1 MAATAPPPLIN
12 RIRRGRWVRLD
23 YLAAGAYALLVLP
36 LLVKYASGPLG
47 ALAVLGGLGAFAG
60 PLAMRRHRPL
70 AALALLLTGV
80 AVTLFVEPR
89 VYIATIVPMA
99 CVLYFAATRPRQIAF
114 VALGTSLASAAAA
127 ALPTFAHLGATL
139 ASGLGYLTVWTVGYA
154 VGIHRRYTAELLR
167 HQATLAQ
174 AELARARRDVTEE
187 RLRIARELHDVIAHS
202 MSVITV
208 QAAYGA
214 LVIDTQPA
222 PARSALEA
230 IENTGRQ
237 TLSELRT
244 LLGVLR
250 TSDRHDAPGPAPL
263 APSPSLADL
272 DQLITQT
279 GRAGVQVHLSV
290 TAPYPIPASAQLTAY
305 RIVQEALTNVVRHA
319 GTSTARV
326 LIHQRDGQLIVEIAD
341 DGAGATVAE
350 EGTLGH
356 GLIGMR
362 ERVLAHGG
370 ALHAAPSAGGGFLVH
385 ATIPLP
391 AHATPACPSH
401 AA

>member
-1 MAATAPPPLIN
+1 MIN
-12 RIRRGRWVRLD
+12 RIRRGHWVTLD

-36 LLVKYASGPLG
+36 MLAKYASGPLCRRSQCW
-47 ALAVLGGLGAFAG
+47 AG
-60 PLAMRRHRPL
+60 WARSPGRSRCAATGRWRHWACWSPDWPWT
-70 AALALLLTGV
+70 LL
-80 AVTLFVEPR
+80 VEPR
-89 VYIATIVPMA
+89 AYIAAIVPMA
-99 CVLYFAATRPRQIAF
+99 CVLYLAATGPRRIAF

-154 VGIHRRYTAELLR
+154 VGMHRRYTAELLR

-250 TSDRHDAPGPAPL
+250 TADQHDAPRASAAGPVSVAGGPGPADH
-263 APSPSLADL
+263 ADR
-272 DQLITQT
+272 T
-279 GRAGVQVHLSV
+279 GRGAR
-290 TAPYPIPASAQLTAY
+290 TALRGRAPAD
-305 RIVQEALTNVVRHA
+305 VRRR
-319 GTSTARV
+319 TS
-326 LIHQRDGQLIVEIAD
+326 
-341 DGAGATVAE
+341 
-350 EGTLGH
+350 
-356 GLIGMR
+356 
-362 ERVLAHGG
+362 
-370 ALHAAPSAGGGFLVH
+370 
-385 ATIPLP
+385 
-391 AHATPACPSH
+391 
-401 AA
+401 